1 MKKTLILL
9 AAAAIISAIL
19 GYNYFKSKAEYSDE
33 LTLYGNIEIRQIDI
47 SFLVSGQVTNLLKEE
62 GDHVSK
68 GELIAQLDSKDYE
81 AIYVKAQAEVERTLA
96 VKDDA
101 VSKYNRNSSL
111 RKTGAVSE
119 QELETLFNN
128 KSIANA
134 EYNVARANKEYAG
147 NQLEYTKIY
156 APDDGIVTVRAV
168 EPGTNVEKGQTVYTL
183 AKSKPVWVR
192 TYVNEKELGNIR
204 HGDKVNV
211 YTDTVNPQTGKLREY
226 QGKIGFIS
234 PVAEF
239 TPKTVQTTDSRTN
252 LVYRLRVYI
261 DNNDEFLRQGMPVT
275 VKVSLGSGD
284 KTEK

>member
-1 MKKTLILL
+1 MKKTLIPL

-19 GYNYFKSKAEYSDE
+19 GYNYFKSKAENSDE

-81 AIYVKAQAEVERTLA
+81 ASYVKAQAEVERTLA

-275 VKVSLGSGD
+275 VKVSLGNGD